1 MELKIGNNTYKI
13 EFNIEASLNRECVDT
28 ITEFLCGVDRE
39 SKNPIQAVLDSV
51 KDKPKTVLA
60 MLYAGLL
67 ENHGVEGD
75 GTVMSMSDAKKLL
88 KQYFAEHKD
97 DEKGNYY
104 DLYAL
109 LLGQMEEDG
118 FFGLIGLEQTMKE
131 VEQFVQKI
139 VESNQANKKK
149 AK

>member
-1 MELKIGNNTYKI
+1 
-13 EFNIEASLNRECVDT
+13 
-28 ITEFLCGVDRE
+28 
-39 SKNPIQAVLDSV
+39 
-51 KDKPKTVLA
+51 
-60 MLYAGLL
+60 
-67 ENHGVEGD
+67 
-75 GTVMSMSDAKKLL
+75 MSMSDAKKIL